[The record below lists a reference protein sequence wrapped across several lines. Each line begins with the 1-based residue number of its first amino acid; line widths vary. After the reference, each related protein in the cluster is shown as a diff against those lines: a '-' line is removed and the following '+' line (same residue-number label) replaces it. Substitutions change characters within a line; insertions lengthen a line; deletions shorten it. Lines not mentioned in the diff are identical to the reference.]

1 MRPLSHPALVAVFA
15 VASIVA
21 AAALCGCVDRSLL
34 IRSEPT
40 GARLWVNGVERGTTP
55 QVVRYVHEGRFDV
68 RLEKEGYEAVAD
80 EVVTRTRWDAVP
92 GPDFFADNLPVRI
105 RRQTDAF
112 FRLKPLPE
120 SYSEE
125 ELRAIVRQGE
135 AFRKKAEE
143 AANEP
148 GTPRPRRPSPAA
160 APTTTP
166 PTAPP
171 PAPAPAPAPMT
182 KGR

>member
-1 MRPLSHPALVAVFA
+1 MTPLPRSALAGLL
-15 VASIVA
+15 A
-21 AAALCGCVDRSLL
+21 AAAATLGGCVDRSLV

-55 QVVRYVHEGRFDV
+55 QVVRYVHEGRFEV

-105 RRQTDAF
+105 RRQTGAF
-112 FRLKPLPE
+112 YRLKQLPV

-125 ELRAIVRQGE
+125 ELQGIVRQGE

-143 AANEP
+143 AAKEP
-148 GTPRPRRPSPAA
+148 GTPPPTRS
-160 APTTTP
+160 APTT
-166 PTAPP
+166 APV
-171 PAPAPAPAPMT
+171 PAPTPTP